1 MRLQQVLD
9 EAIELLQHPEFKTY
23 GALQKARYQHNKSED
38 EIFLRSDMYKGSIGN
53 KEAIKKGSESRKKW
67 YQDPENKKKY
77 LEAIKKR
84 NKKHGYKDKKS
95 KVIND
100 L

>member
-9 EAIELLQHPEFKTY
+9 EAIQLLQHPEFKTY
-23 GALQKARYQHNKSED
+23 GALQKARYQHNKSEED
-38 EIFLRSDMYKGSIGN
+38 LFLRRDMYKGSIGN
-53 KEAIKKGSESRKKW
+53 KEAAKKGAKTRKKW
-67 YQDPENKKKY
+67 YENPENKKKY

-84 NKKHGYKDKKS
+84 NAKYGYKNKKS
-95 KVIND
+95 KAIDN